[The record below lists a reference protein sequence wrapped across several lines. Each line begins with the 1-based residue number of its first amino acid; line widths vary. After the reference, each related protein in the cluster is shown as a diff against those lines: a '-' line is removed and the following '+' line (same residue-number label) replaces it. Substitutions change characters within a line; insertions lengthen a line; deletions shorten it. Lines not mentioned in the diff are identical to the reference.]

1 MSDNLRLFK
10 IQNIDIL
17 TIFVSTILL
26 FKFFILTDHIP
37 LHDEVTAIERFTE
50 WKNFL
55 RKDGV
60 NNHTLISIYG
70 TIIRSLFGFDLSLF
84 RLISFFSFFGIF
96 FLFNR
101 IFNNYIFSFFFLII
115 IFNSNFLLN
124 AINIFRGYYIY
135 SFLSCLAF
143 YQIIS
148 LDKNQDDQKRLKYI
162 LIILTLLT
170 INALYGLY
178 ISVPISIVIFFKMYK
193 KKYFYK
199 QGIIYFVIPVSVTY
213 IIFFFLDGLVINNND
228 NLNFTF
234 ILNNFNLIFFDNIK
248 TGFVNVFSGTPE
260 LVKNNHFQSFFFTFQ
275 RFLNGEDA
283 ISTKEFT
290 FIFIYTF
297 SFLILIYN
305 LFKKSNLIDFTI
317 LCIFLFYFIIDKDP
331 YIRVHSGTIYFC
343 IFYIFYH
350 FRSTFY
356 FEKQI
361 KKKKLINILFFLFTI
376 VLTLFQ
382 NPNLKWQQVKP
393 SVLKIESTI
402 KVNNCNSANNILNQY
417 EIWIVKNI
425 YPNLC
430 NSRYDFE
437 KQINILYKIN

>member
-1 MSDNLRLFK
+1 M
-10 IQNIDIL
+10 
-17 TIFVSTILL
+17 
-26 FKFFILTDHIP
+26 
-37 LHDEVTAIERFTE
+37 
-50 WKNFL
+50 
-55 RKDGV
+55 
-60 NNHTLISIYG
+60 
-70 TIIRSLFGFDLSLF
+70 
-84 RLISFFSFFGIF
+84 
-96 FLFNR
+96 
-101 IFNNYIFSFFFLII
+101 
-115 IFNSNFLLN
+115 
-124 AINIFRGYYIY
+124 
-135 SFLSCLAF
+135 
-143 YQIIS
+143 
-148 LDKNQDDQKRLKYI
+148 
-162 LIILTLLT
+162 
-170 INALYGLY
+170 
-178 ISVPISIVIFFKMYK
+178 
-193 KKYFYK
+193 
-199 QGIIYFVIPVSVTY
+199 
-213 IIFFFLDGLVINNND
+213 
-228 NLNFTF
+228 
-234 ILNNFNLIFFDNIK
+234 
-248 TGFVNVFSGTPE
+248 
-260 LVKNNHFQSFFFTFQ
+260 
-275 RFLNGEDA
+275 
-283 ISTKEFT
+283 
-290 FIFIYTF
+290 
-297 SFLILIYN
+297 
-305 LFKKSNLIDFTI
+305 FKKSNLIDFTI